1 MRAIAYFALILSIAF
16 YGLLIAWLIQ
26 LARVGGG
33 ITNVPKMLYSLGWE
47 AQAYGLTLVIL
58 GTICLCAGATLAN
71 QIGKK

>member
-1 MRAIAYFALILSIAF
+1 MRATAYFAQILSIAF

-26 LARVGGG
+26 LARVGG

-71 QIGKK
+71 RIGNK